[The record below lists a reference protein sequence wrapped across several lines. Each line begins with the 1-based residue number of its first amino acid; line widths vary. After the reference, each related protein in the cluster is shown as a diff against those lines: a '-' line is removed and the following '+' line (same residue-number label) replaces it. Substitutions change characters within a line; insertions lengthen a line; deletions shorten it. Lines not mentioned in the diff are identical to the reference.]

1 METKTAPRFGV
12 GDLAAFSEVVI
23 SPRALRQASNFRHG
37 LIEQVIDF
45 HSQFDFAKRAPPSPS
60 NRPMQTPTTAR
71 SRLPHL
77 VMTPRCEGCIAAA
90 LHQEQ
95 DNVLFRN
102 P

>member
-60 NRPMQTPTTAR
+60 NRPMQTR
-71 SRLPHL
+71 QQR
-77 VMTPRCEGCIAAA
+77 AA
-90 LHQEQ
+90 
-95 DNVLFRN
+95 DRRTWS
-102 P
+102 